1 MQNVPKVPLSIVL
14 QINDLTPSKSTFT
27 TDINSLQL
35 NAKKIY
41 QMELFSGCHARL
53 HLYQRGQNALYSQP
67 ARSPNSIAAS
77 ISDSGKWWYAKP
89 TPFTPEFSKFIEEC
103 IAAGYSEPNPQKW
116 MELLTAPSPGE
127 EAPS

>member
-1 MQNVPKVPLSIVL
+1 VQNVPKVPLSIVL

-53 HLYQRGQNALYSQP
+53 AEKTELSGHLGPCDIAYWLNCSLISRNLLYTILFV
-67 ARSPNSIAAS
+67 A
-77 ISDSGKWWYAKP
+77 
-89 TPFTPEFSKFIEEC
+89 TT
-103 IAAGYSEPNPQKW
+103 
-116 MELLTAPSPGE
+116 TAV
-127 EAPS
+127 